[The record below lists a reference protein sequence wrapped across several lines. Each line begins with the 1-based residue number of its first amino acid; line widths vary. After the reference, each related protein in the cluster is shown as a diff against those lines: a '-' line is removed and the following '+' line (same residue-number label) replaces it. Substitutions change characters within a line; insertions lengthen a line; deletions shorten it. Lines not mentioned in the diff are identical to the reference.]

1 MGKLANHVTI
11 EKIYPDTII
20 LGVYDS
26 CWLQEL
32 YLLSATLLQTINQN
46 LDQPRIKQ
54 LRFKQT
60 TRKKKAPTQQ
70 IDTMPKF
77 TTTDVSMSQSEQVA
91 LSRITDESMRAVLKS
106 FLIRCH
112 RERE

>member
-1 MGKLANHVTI
+1 MGNLANHVTI
-11 EKIYPDTII
+11 EKIYPDTIV

-32 YLLSATLLQTINQN
+32 YLLSATLLQTINQS

-54 LRFKQT
+54 IRFKQT
-60 TRKKKAPTQQ
+60 TRKKQKSSPPVPTKKE
-70 IDTMPKF
+70 ITPE
-77 TTTDVSMSQSEQVA
+77 VSISCSEEKA
-91 LSRITDESMRAVLKS
+91 LSRITDESMRVVLKS